1 MRIVFLGLCWGA
13 YLAGP
18 AGFGQTNGSVS
29 LPAQT
34 VTPAFINRLAEEM
47 RTNNAGLGA
56 AQARTNAAHWNVA
69 AVRHWEDPM
78 FSFGGVVAGNRGP
91 MLDQEGDLIYGI
103 DQKLPLFGKPE
114 WSRRVAQAGS
124 EKSRADYEYQ
134 FQLMR
139 RDLALALFRTALA
152 DRIVDIGQEDLAWL
166 DTQTAAAEQRYR
178 TSDGSL
184 VDVLRMQTE
193 KAKRADQRRTD
204 VADRDREQVNLN
216 RRLNRQLNT
225 PWPALALPALASPVV
240 FSQRLVDLSVRYEPK
255 LKVLQQEIRQAQA
268 LAELTRRHRRPDI
281 SLGVEGRQY
290 SGDGGLREGMF
301 TVRFNLPWFNA
312 GKYRNDLKR
321 DQASAQAA
329 EREAADYELGVRE
342 EAYGLTVRIDAARRQ
357 AILYRDDI
365 IPKAQQARAAAQ
377 SAWMSNKGSFNDL
390 METRRLL
397 LEGRLMLSRAIT
409 EQYQMLAD
417 LVLCCGLADLEA
429 LDMIKL

>member
-1 MRIVFLGLCWGA
+1 MCI
-13 YLAGP
+13 
-18 AGFGQTNGSVS
+18 
-29 LPAQT
+29 
-34 VTPAFINRLAEEM
+34 
-47 RTNNAGLGA
+47 
-56 AQARTNAAHWNVA
+56 
-69 AVRHWEDPM
+69 
-78 FSFGGVVAGNRGP
+78 
-91 MLDQEGDLIYGI
+91 
-103 DQKLPLFGKPE
+103 
-114 WSRRVAQAGS
+114 
-124 EKSRADYEYQ
+124 
-134 FQLMR
+134 
-139 RDLALALFRTALA
+139 RD
-152 DRIVDIGQEDLAWL
+152 
-166 DTQTAAAEQRYR
+166 
-178 TSDGSL
+178 S
-184 VDVLRMQTE
+184 
-193 KAKRADQRRTD
+193 
-204 VADRDREQVNLN
+204 